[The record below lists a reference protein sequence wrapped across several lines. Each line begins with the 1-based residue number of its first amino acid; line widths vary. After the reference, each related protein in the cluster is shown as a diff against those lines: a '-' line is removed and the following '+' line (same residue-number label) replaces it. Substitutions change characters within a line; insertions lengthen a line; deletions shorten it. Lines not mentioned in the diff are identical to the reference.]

1 MLKHIITYISIY
13 TSSVYPFGGFL
24 GHQLRTHI
32 GIPNDQERL
41 QYRSHWK
48 LPEGWWHQYPTSGEH
63 HVFNMGVFQIL
74 WHTAQ
79 HKTVEMA
86 SLIWKRIDLRRRVP
100 NFKAQPHL
108 AEAPNHS
115 NPTKVMT
122 QNGILGCSPWSSGHT
137 NILWKSLTAAWKSI
151 SKHLWPSVWWFE
163 TNVFMKTWAIV
174 ICNQDLMALAAL
186 ALGKTGSYE
195 KIWTHG
201 THKLLQNQC
210 HNGPCWGF
218 RKKSTR
224 SNAGMLLLE
233 ENSSCYN
240 MGVTTFH
247 DNRRSSIHIITV
259 MKQILGNPGAS
270 LWPWRDVVRS

>member
-1 MLKHIITYISIY
+1 
-13 TSSVYPFGGFL
+13 
-24 GHQLRTHI
+24 
-32 GIPNDQERL
+32 
-41 QYRSHWK
+41 
-48 LPEGWWHQYPTSGEH
+48 
-63 HVFNMGVFQIL
+63 MGVFQNL

-86 SLIWKRIDLRRRVP
+86 SLIRKAIDLRRRVP

-115 NPTKVMT
+115 KPTKVMT

-163 TNVFMKTWAIV
+163 TNAFMKTWAIV

-195 KIWTHG
+195 KIWTRG

-210 HNGPCWGF
+210 HNRRLLRIPQKMNTLQCRHASSWGEF
-218 RKKSTR
+218 E
-224 SNAGMLLLE
+224 LLQHGR
-233 ENSSCYN
+233 YN
-240 MGVTTFH
+240 FP
-247 DNRRSSIHIITV
+247 RQSSIHIITV
-259 MKQILGNPGAS
+259 MQQILGNPGAS